1 MCPLVILLYLY
12 AFFESTK
19 KKKWI
24 RYPIPTTRQYDQT
37 YCYLSL
43 MLVQIVQLLI
53 PVNIVYL
60 ILQIALLSLKNGE
73 AYATYFRPI
82 YLVSMIVLQIS
93 RVLTTNIL
101 FVQAFEWFVIKHLIE
116 TQKNRK
122 IEEILF
128 DFNNENMN

>member
-12 AFFESTK
+12 VFYESTK

-24 RYPIPTTRQYDQT
+24 RDPIPTTRQYDQT

-53 PVNIVYL
+53 PVNVVYL
-60 ILQIALLSLKNGE
+60 ILQIVLLSLKGE
-73 AYATYFRPI
+73 AYVTYFRSI
-82 YLVSMIVLQIS
+82 YLASMIVLHIS
-93 RVLTTNIL
+93 RVLTTNII
-101 FVQAFEWFVIKHLIE
+101 FVQAFEWFVIKNLIE

-128 DFNNENMN
+128 DFNHENMN